1 MLPRCRSVFLLLL
14 AAVSFCAAQ
23 TPVPL
28 DVRLRLLRAEDTRD
42 FNDDL
47 RALLRHTDAG
57 VRAAAALSAGRIGD
71 ERAVAPLI
79 ELLQKDPDDAVR
91 QMAAFALGET
101 ESPNAAAAL
110 IQTASDS
117 KSAAQARAVEA
128 LGKIAAVLTDKDKE
142 LKATIG
148 AAILE
153 ALHFEAARRS
163 APDQEVIL
171 AGLTAALRARPEGA
185 GAVVAEFI
193 AYSNPRLRADALNA
207 LARLRAKDKLPEVR
221 ELLKDPDATVRAN
234 AARVLGGAEDK
245 EALDALIKAATQDP
259 DARVRVA
266 AIRALG
272 ALKDVRAVQPLED
285 YEAAKVID
293 VIRRDKLAPPA
304 PKFYVIPSEQNE
316 WLEIAVT
323 LGNIL
328 AGNKD
333 YVRVP
338 KNSKTPYELA
348 SPPLLQ
354 VIVNAPEVSIARA
367 KIDPTLLM
375 LGLLENVRSAKSPIF
390 TDWHR
395 VSSLAQGLGVIAT
408 LPKERYDENLDR
420 YKTEAP
426 QVLLLLIHDK
436 FLPPTA
442 LPDVLRA
449 YAAFKPDNLRQVLS
463 DSLKAKDV
471 IVRATAADLLGDLP
485 PSEENTKALSEALPV
500 ALRDGLNDAAMSILG
515 ALAKQK
521 SEKANDAIKSA
532 LEARDYLVR
541 WRAIDLLKR
550 NGAGDFSAQKF
561 PVKSQWTEADYRE
574 ALALGA
580 KDARAVVDTDK
591 GAFTIQL
598 RPDAAPLN
606 VLSFVRLAR
615 RGYFNGIVWHRVVP
629 NFVIQGGDPRG
640 DGNGGP
646 GYALRCEIN
655 QVPYERG
662 AVGMA
667 LSGKDTGGSQW
678 FVTHSP
684 QPHLDGGYTVF
695 GNVIQGLETVDK
707 IARGDKIRR
716 VRIIR

>member
-1 MLPRCRSVFLLLL
+1 MLLRRHAYRLLLL
-14 AAVSFCAAQ
+14 CLFAAPCFAQ
-23 TPVPL
+23 PL
-28 DVRLRLLRAEDTRD
+28 DIRLRLLRAEDTRD
-42 FNDDL
+42 WNEDTQK
-47 RALLRHTDAG
+47 LLAHTDAR
-57 VRAAAALSAGRIGD
+57 VRVAAALTAGRIGD

-117 KSAAQARAVEA
+117 KSAAQSRAVEA
-128 LGKIAAVLTDKDKE
+128 LGKIAAALTDKDKE
-142 LKATIG
+142 LKASIG
-148 AAILE
+148 AAILA
-153 ALHFEAARRS
+153 ALRFEAGRRS
-163 APDQEVIL
+163 APNQEVIL

-193 AYSNPRLRADALNA
+193 GYGNPRVRADALNA

-221 ELLKDPDATVRAN
+221 ELLKDPDPIVRAN

-245 EALDALIKAATQDP
+245 EALDALIKAATQDK
-259 DARVRVA
+259 DSRVRVA
-266 AIRALG
+266 AVRALA
-272 ALKDVRAVQPLED
+272 ALKDERAAKPLSEYAKSSKGD
-285 YEAAKVID
+285 ISEMLEVAVALGRIYAGRDHAPTIEWLKGLREAAN
-293 VIRRDKLAPPA
+293 
-304 PKFYVIPSEQNE
+304 YS
-316 WLEIAVT
+316 
-323 LGNIL
+323 
-328 AGNKD
+328 
-333 YVRVP
+333 
-338 KNSKTPYELA
+338 
-348 SPPLLQ
+348 
-354 VIVNAPEVSIARA
+354 APEIEVSFARVA
-367 KIDPTLLM
+367 PQAYRLATLLSLTPQATAPQM
-375 LGLLENVRSAKSPIF
+375 SA
-390 TDWHR
+390 
-395 VSSLAQGLGVIAT
+395 LAQGVTELVSA
-408 LPKERYDENLDR
+408 
-420 YKTEAP
+420 KTGNAFTDKDIKDFSIKWLNDGLSCP
-426 QVLLLLIHDK
+426 QSVRLARPARVKPRRDVVYG
-436 FLPPTA
+436 FVCTPPPVKA
-442 LPDVLRA
+442 IPDFLRA
-449 YAAFKPDNLRQVLS
+449 YTAFKPDDLREIL
-463 DSLKAKDV
+463 LKHLVEQDV
-471 IVRATAADLLGDLP
+471 VVRATAADLLGDLP
-485 PSEENTKALSEALPV
+485 ASEENTKALIDALPV
-500 ALRDGLNDAAMSILG
+500 ALKDSLNDAAMSILG

-655 QVPYERG
+655 QVAYDRG

-716 VRIIR
+716 IRIIR